1 MYKLQV
7 KKNRNVMRWE
17 NGHPVEGIPAVFW
30 ETTDVAETAE
40 ELEDV
45 MARKAHAGYGEMRI
59 VEGKKNGC

>member
-40 ELEDV
+40 ELEHV
-45 MARKAHAGYGEMRI
+45 MELKGPAWGEMRI
-59 VEGKKNGC
+59 VEGKKNGS